1 MVAADPALVH
11 QVVAPAGSTL
21 LFGET
26 LVHAT
31 GPITSER
38 ERTIITTGCEC
49 SNGRRW
55 AVAVAEEH
63 APVAEEQPI
72 MEAIAENDVLIL
84 CGESAHSR
92 AERARASMPT
102 RGCAA
107 VVGAF
112 RELGRFGGARAAQWR
127 RGSRAIDCFYSIT
140 STLYELEARPR
151 RMA

>member
-1 MVAADPALVH
+1 MDCMATAMFLTPVRNVTERGA
-11 QVVAPAGSTL
+11 STR
-21 LFGET
+21 
-26 LVHAT
+26 A
-31 GPITSER
+31 R
-38 ERTIITTGCEC
+38 AQNAR
-49 SNGRRW
+49 
-55 AVAVAEEH
+55 A
-63 APVAEEQPI
+63 
-72 MEAIAENDVLIL
+72 
-84 CGESAHSR
+84 R

>member
-1 MVAADPALVH
+1 MVAADPSLVH

-55 AVAVAEEH
+55 AVTVAGEH

-72 MEAIAENDVLIL
+72 RLM
-84 CGESAHSR
+84 
-92 AERARASMPT
+92 AER
-102 RGCAA
+102 
-107 VVGAF
+107 
-112 RELGRFGGARAAQWR
+112 
-127 RGSRAIDCFYSIT
+127 
-140 STLYELEARPR
+140 
-151 RMA
+151 

>member
-1 MVAADPALVH
+1 MDCM
-11 QVVAPAGSTL
+11 
-21 LFGET
+21 
-26 LVHAT
+26 AT
-31 GPITSER
+31 AMFLTPVRNVTER
-38 ERTIITTGCEC
+38 G
-49 SNGRRW
+49 
-55 AVAVAEEH
+55 
-63 APVAEEQPI
+63 
-72 MEAIAENDVLIL
+72 
-84 CGESAHSR
+84 
-92 AERARASMPT
+92 AST